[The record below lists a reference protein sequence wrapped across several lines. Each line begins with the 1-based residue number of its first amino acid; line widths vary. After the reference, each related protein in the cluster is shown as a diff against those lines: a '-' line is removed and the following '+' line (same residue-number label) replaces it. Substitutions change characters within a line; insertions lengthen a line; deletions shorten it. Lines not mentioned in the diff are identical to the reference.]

1 MRKLLIPID
10 GSPASVKAAEKAIA
24 LGKLI
29 DSDLIFITVVNIPS
43 EEKYSYFGMNV
54 ENQFITKRKE
64 MLNRLIEE
72 ETKMLKIVVRN
83 LETGDLKVTQK
94 ILVGKTAA
102 EIIKFAEEEKIDYIF
117 MGRRGFSPVERF
129 FVGSVTQK
137 VIASAPCPVI
147 VVNG

>member
-29 DSDLIFITVVNIPS
+29 DSELIFVTVVNMPS
-43 EEKYSYFGMNV
+43 EEKYVRFGMNV
-54 ENQFITKRKE
+54 EQQFIANKKE
-64 MLNRLIEE
+64 MLAKLIQE

-83 LETGDLKVTQK
+83 LDTNDLKVTQK
-94 ILVGKTAA
+94 VLVGKAAA
-102 EIIKFAEEEKIDYIF
+102 EITKIAEEEKADYIF
-117 MGRRGFSPVERF
+117 MGKRGFSSVERL

>member
-29 DSDLIFITVVNIPS
+29 DSELIFVTVVNMPS

-54 ENQFITKRKE
+54 ENQFIANRKE
-64 MLNRLIEE
+64 MLNRLIQE
-72 ETKMLKIVVRN
+72 ETKMLKIIVRN
-83 LETGDLKVTQK
+83 LDTSDLKVTQK
-94 ILVGKTAA
+94 ILVGKTAE
-102 EIIKFAEEEKIDYIF
+102 EIIKIAEEEKIDYIL

-137 VIASAPCPVI
+137 VLASAPCPVI